1 MKILITGG
9 AGFIGSNFVYYYL
22 ERHQDWDVVC
32 IDVLT
37 YAAKLKTLERAIK
50 NNKFKFIKG
59 DITDR
64 EFIFKTFEEE
74 GFQVVINFAAESH
87 VDKSIED
94 STIFLKTNIL
104 GVQILMDACKEFNV
118 SRYHQVSTDEVYGDL
133 PISRPDLKFTE
144 LSPLQA
150 SSPYA
155 ASKAAA
161 DLLAQSYY
169 RTYGFPVTISRCS
182 NNYGPYQFLEKL
194 IPSMVSRT
202 LKGKKLYIYGDG
214 CNVRDWLHVY
224 DHCSAL
230 DLIVKEGEPGEVYNI
245 GGNSEKNNLEIV
257 GRILEEMGKNHDS
270 IEFIEDRPGH
280 DLRYAIDAA
289 KLKMNF
295 GWEPA
300 IAFEEGIVST
310 IRWYIENEAWW
321 DSPEGGF

>member
-22 ERHQDWDVVC
+22 ERHPDWDVVC
-32 IDVLT
+32 IDALT
-37 YAAKLKTLERAIK
+37 YAAKLKTLDRAIK

-64 EFIFKTFEEE
+64 EFIFKIFEEE

-133 PISRPDLKFTE
+133 PINRPDLKFTE
-144 LSPLQA
+144 LSPVQA

-161 DLLAQSYY
+161 DLLVQSYY
-169 RTYGFPVTISRCS
+169 RTYSLPVTISRCS

-194 IPSMVSRT
+194 IPSMVVRA
-202 LKGKKLYIYGDG
+202 LQGKKLYIYGDG
-214 CNVRDWLHVY
+214 CNVRDWLHVD
-224 DHCSAL
+224 DHCSAI
-230 DLIVKEGEPGEVYNI
+230 DLILKEGESGEVYNI
-245 GGNSEKNNLEIV
+245 GGNSEKNNLEVV
-257 GRILEEMGKNHDS
+257 GRILEEMGKNHDL
-270 IEFIEDRPGH
+270 IEFTEDRPGH

-289 KLKMNF
+289 KMKLNF
-295 GWEPA
+295 GWEPT

-321 DSPEGGF
+321 DNR